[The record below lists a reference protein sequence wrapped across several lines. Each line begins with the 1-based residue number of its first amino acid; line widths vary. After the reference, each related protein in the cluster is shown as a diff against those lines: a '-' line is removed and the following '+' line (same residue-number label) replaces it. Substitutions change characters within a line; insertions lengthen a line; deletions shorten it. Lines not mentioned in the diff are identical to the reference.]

1 MTEEIIR
8 ERVTETTIEG
18 IRERDTTTE
27 TIKEER
33 GDIMIETMTETI
45 ETIKE
50 EITRKNVVIGIGRI
64 ENQERNSQ
72 KLPLRP

>member
-1 MTEEIIR
+1 MIVEIIR

-18 IRERDTTTE
+18 IRERDTMIE

-33 GDIMIETMTETI
+33 GDTMIETIETI

-64 ENQERNSQ
+64 ESQERNSQ